1 MRISFDL
8 DDTLICY
15 DPGVPCESNRVPFFL
30 RPWFEEPLRRG
41 AVALM
46 KELKRQGHS
55 LWIYT
60 TSYRSPKQ
68 VKRWFKFYGVEI
80 AAVINQD
87 SHERLV
93 GRHRFNKYVSKY
105 PPAFDIDLHVDDL
118 EGVRLE
124 GEEHGFKVVI
134 VSMTDEAWAQRVLEA
149 VQKVP
154 LL

>member
-1 MRISFDL
+1 
-8 DDTLICY
+8 
-15 DPGVPCESNRVPFFL
+15 
-30 RPWFEEPLRRG
+30 
-41 AVALM
+41 M
-46 KELKRQGHS
+46 KQLKRQGHS

-80 AAVINQD
+80 DAVINQD

-93 GRHRFNKYVSKY
+93 GRDRFNKYVSKY

-149 VQKVP
+149 VQKIS
-154 LL
+154 LS